1 MQDQFNLNT
10 QVPKT
15 LEREQ
20 LKEVWLDFM
29 QQLSGDVW
37 TDYNAHD
44 PGITIMEQL
53 CDTMSKINKRATT
66 PIQNLLNSQSRKK
79 REEINNAFYD
89 AVEIL
94 PTNPVTQDDYRVL
107 IIDRIQYVKN
117 AWVEPV
123 RDNMQGIKG
132 LYRILL
138 QIDETA
144 RTEEGI
150 RRIKEEVFALYNNHR
165 NLCEDI
171 ESIQVLEVDKI
182 EIFADIDINSEA
194 IAEELLAEIL
204 FRLEEHLNPSIQFH
218 TLEDLIDRG
227 YSVDEAFDGPPP
239 VHGLILKS
247 DLKGMTQEVYVSKL
261 IEIVQGVEGVRR
273 ITYFRVDK
281 NGIPVDSDVIP
292 IRQNTY
298 PVLDMDTI
306 DERYTGGSDYPLQF
320 FRGALNYELD
330 LNTANQLLYS
340 LYARYKKG
348 YQMKMLYHEKDFPST
363 ISLKEVAHYDSL
375 QNALPV
381 TYGVNELGLP
391 DHAQA
396 TRERVAMVKQ
406 LRGYLFFFEQTLS
419 NYLEQLA
426 NVRKLFSIDKTI
438 DRTYYSNTPKDLPGV
453 FDLISNPTLEHVA
466 STNKDY
472 SLEESQ
478 AKTLE
483 FFNDKVAAVTKEF
496 DPYIDRRNRFLDHL
510 LGRFGEQ
517 FSTDFLLKVSNYVG
531 VGHDDDQTNPEIE
544 LINAK
549 IEFLQNY
556 VDISKNKGK
565 GFDYLGQSLDEWN
578 VSGLEKRAN
587 LLLNIK
593 VSGNESLL
601 GIFDG
606 KDDDEGVF
614 DALSAVVDFVP
625 KDTKEGFIHLD
636 ALYEIQNT
644 FGINEDE
651 LDDDLKDELDRL
663 RDTLN
668 EEDIEDDTD
677 EDDVLNS
684 EKDKNPETKA
694 SEEGDSEEEESID
707 YSRRFVFRANS
718 RNELIRNLMSQ
729 GILSHNYIVLPTKGA
744 QSFSIYYKGKRK
756 LGVFKIRE
764 VSTRLAARTEI
775 EKLISYLH
783 KLNYHSEG
791 MHLVEHILLRPQAQ
805 DQHGFVLTD
814 DQDGIILES
823 YEFGNID
830 KQRTYS
836 DELINVGT
844 YRENYTIRQDENNKY
859 VIILADNYD
868 VFIAKHPTILKTEL
882 EAQDTLLDIIDYIR
896 SFKKSEVPIYDKIKF
911 TTRQQEG
918 GDKHSE
924 GDFYSLTVSII
935 LPTWPSRF
943 QNSDFRDLLR
953 NIIVLNAPVYI
964 HIDFQWMNT
973 DEMAA
978 FETVYFNW
986 LDERISPTPRQP
998 ELDEKAQHIMN
1009 LLIHNN

>member
-10 QVPKT
+10 QIPKT

-37 TDYNAHD
+37 TDYNTHD

-94 PTNPVTQDDYRVL
+94 PTNPVTQDDYRIL
-107 IIDRIQYVKN
+107 IIDRVQYVKN

-150 RRIKEEVFALYNNHR
+150 RRIKEEVFALYNHHR

-171 ESIQVLEVDKI
+171 ESIQVLDVDKI

-194 IAEELLAEIL
+194 VAEELLAEIL

-218 TLEDLIDRG
+218 TLEDLLDRG
-227 YSVDEAFDGPPP
+227 YTVDQAFDGPPP

-247 DLKGMTQEVYVSKL
+247 DLRGMTQEVYVSKL

-306 DERYTGGSDYPLQF
+306 DERYTDGGDYPLQF

-375 QNALPV
+375 QNELPV

-426 NVRKLFSIDKTI
+426 NVRKLFSIDKSI
-438 DRTYYSNTPKDLPGV
+438 DRTYYSNTPKHIPGV
-453 FDLISNPTLEHVA
+453 FDLIFNPTVEHIA

-472 SLEESQ
+472 SLEDAQER
-478 AKTLE
+478 TLE
-483 FFNDKVAAVTKEF
+483 LFNEKVAEVTKKF
-496 DPYIDRRNRFLDHL
+496 DPFIDRRNRFLDHL

-531 VGHDDDQTNPEIE
+531 VGHDDDETNPEIE

-565 GFDYLGQSLDEWN
+565 GFDYLGQTLDESN
-578 VSGLEKRAN
+578 ISGLKKRAS
-587 LLLNIK
+587 LLLNIELA
-593 VSGNESLL
+593 GNQSLL
-601 GIFDG
+601 EPFDG
-606 KDDDEGVF
+606 KDDDDDFF
-614 DALSAVVDFVP
+614 DALDKVVDFVP

-644 FGINEDE
+644 FGIDEEE

-663 RDTLN
+663 RNSLEDGLGED
-668 EEDIEDDTD
+668 EEDDDTP
-677 EDDVLNS
+677 NS
-684 EKDKNPETKA
+684 DKEEKDSDAPKNK
-694 SEEGDSEEEESID
+694 SEEDTID

-718 RNELIRNLMSQ
+718 RNELIKNLMAQ
-729 GILSHNYIVLPTKGA
+729 GILSHNYIVLPTKGK

-775 EKLISYLH
+775 EKLIKYLH
-783 KLNYHSEG
+783 KLNHYSEG
-791 MHLVEHILLRPQAQ
+791 MHIVEHILLRPQAQ

-823 YEFGNID
+823 YEFGEID
-830 KQRTYS
+830 QQRAYS

-844 YRENYTIRQDENNKY
+844 YRENYTIRQDDDNNY

-868 VFIAKHPTILKTEL
+868 VFIAKYPVALKTEL
-882 EAQDTLLDIIDYIR
+882 EAQDKLLDIIDYIR
-896 SFKKSEVPIYDKIKF
+896 SFKKSDVPIYDKIKF
-911 TTRQQEG
+911 TTKQQEG
-918 GDKHSE
+918 KNQHSE
-924 GDFYSLTVSII
+924 SDFYSLTVSIV

-964 HIDFQWMNT
+964 HIDFKWMNT
-973 DEMAA
+973 EEMAE
-978 FETVYFNW
+978 FESVYFDW
-986 LDERISPTPRQP
+986 LEERISPTPRQP
-998 ELDEKAQHIMN
+998 ELDNKAQRIMN
-1009 LLIHNN
+1009 LLTHNH

>member
-1 MQDQFNLNT
+1 MQNQFNLNT
-10 QVPKT
+10 QAEKT

-20 LKEVWLDFM
+20 LKEVWLEFM

-94 PTNPVTQDDYRVL
+94 PSNPVTQDDYRIL

-117 AWVEPV
+117 AWIEPV
-123 RDNMQGIKG
+123 RDNMQGLRG

-150 RRIKEEVFALYNNHR
+150 KQIKEEVFSLFNQHR

-171 ESIQVLEVDKI
+171 ESIRVLDVDKI

-194 IAEELLAEIL
+194 VAEEVLAEIL
-204 FRLEEHLNPSIQFH
+204 FHLEEHLNPSVQFH
-218 TLEDLIDRG
+218 TLEDLLDKG
-227 YSVDEAFDGPPP
+227 YSVDDAFDGPPP

-247 DLKGMTQEVYVSKL
+247 DLRGMTQEVYVSKL

-281 NGIPVDSDVIP
+281 NGIPVDSDIIP

-306 DERYTGGSDYPLQF
+306 DERYTDSANYPLQF

-363 ISLKEVAHYDSL
+363 ISLKDVARYDSL
-375 QNALPV
+375 QNSLPI

-391 DHAQA
+391 DYAQA

-406 LRGYLFFFEQTLS
+406 LRGYLLFFEQTFS
-419 NYLEQLA
+419 NYLAQLS
-426 NVRKLFSIDKTI
+426 NVRKLFSIDKDI
-438 DRTYYSNTPKDLPGV
+438 DKTYYSNTPDSIPGIY
-453 FDLISNPTLEHVA
+453 DLISNPTLAEV
-466 STNKDY
+466 SKNKEY
-472 SLEESQ
+472 SIQE
-478 AKTLE
+478 AKARTLE
-483 FFNDKVAAVTKEF
+483 LFNEKVAEVTKEF
-496 DPYIDRRNRFLDHL
+496 DPYVDRRNRFLDHL
-510 LGRFGEQ
+510 LARFGEQ

-531 VGHDDDQTNPEIE
+531 VGHDNEDYKPEIE

-556 VDISKNKGK
+556 INISKNRGK
-565 GFDYLGQSLDEWN
+565 GFDYLGESLDDWN
-578 VSGLEKRAN
+578 VSGLEKRAS
-587 LLLNIK
+587 LLLDIK
-593 VSGNESLL
+593 APGNRSLL
-601 GIFDG
+601 NSFDG
-606 KDDDEGVF
+606 KDDDHDTF
-614 DALSAVVDFVP
+614 DALTNVVEFVP
-625 KDTKEGFIHLD
+625 KDTKEGIIKLD
-636 ALYEIQNT
+636 ALYKIQST
-644 FGINEDE
+644 FGIDEDE
-651 LDDDLKDELDRL
+651 LDDDLKDELNRL
-663 RDTLN
+663 RTSLEDN
-668 EEDIEDDTD
+668 EEEEEDASTRQETTD
-677 EDDVLNS
+677 
-684 EKDKNPETKA
+684 
-694 SEEGDSEEEESID
+694 DSTPEESID

-718 RNELIRNLMSQ
+718 RNELIKDLMAN
-729 GILSHNYIVLPTKGA
+729 GILGHNYIVLPTKGK

-764 VSTRLAARTEI
+764 VSTRLAARVEI
-775 EKLISYLH
+775 EKLIKYLH
-783 KLNYHSEG
+783 KLNKYSEG
-791 MHLVEHILLRPQAQ
+791 MHIVEHILLRPQAK
-805 DQHGFVLTD
+805 DQHGFVLID
-814 DQDGIILES
+814 DQDAIILES
-823 YEFGNID
+823 YEFGEINQ
-830 KQRTYS
+830 QRSYS
-836 DELINVGT
+836 DELISVGI
-844 YRENYTIRQDENNKY
+844 YPENYSVRQDENNNY
-859 VIILADNYD
+859 IIALANNYD
-868 VFIAKHPTILKTEL
+868 VFIAKHPDLFKTKTD
-882 EAQDTLLDIIDYIR
+882 ANDKIMDIIDYIR
-896 SFKKSEVPIYDKIKF
+896 SFKKSDVPIYDHIKF
-911 TTRQQEG
+911 TTKQRKG
-918 GDKHSE
+918 NTKHSE
-924 GDFYSLTVSII
+924 KDFYSLTLSVI

-943 QNSDFRDLLR
+943 QNEDFRDLLR
-953 NIIVLNAPVYI
+953 NIIILNAPVYV
-964 HIDFQWMNT
+964 HIDFQWLNSN
-973 DEMAA
+973 EMAD
-978 FETVYFNW
+978 FERVYFDW
-986 LDERISPTPRQP
+986 LEERIVLSPRQP
-998 ELDEKAQHIMN
+998 QLDEKAQRVMD
-1009 LLIHNN
+1009 LLLHNH

>member
-15 LEREQ
+15 LEREH

-94 PTNPVTQDDYRVL
+94 PTNPVTQDDYRIL
-107 IIDRIQYVKN
+107 IIDRVQYVKN

-150 RRIKEEVFALYNNHR
+150 RKIKEEVFALYNHHR

-171 ESIQVLEVDKI
+171 ESIQVLDVDKI

-218 TLEDLIDRG
+218 TLEDLLERG
-227 YSVDEAFDGPPP
+227 YAVDEAFDGPPP

-306 DERYTGGSDYPLQF
+306 DERYTEGSDYPLQF

-438 DRTYYSNTPKDLPGV
+438 DRTYYSNTPGHIPGV
-453 FDLISNPTLEHVA
+453 YDLIFNPTVEHLA
-466 STNKDY
+466 ENKEY
-472 SLEESQ
+472 SLQ
-478 AKTLE
+478 DAQNRALE
-483 FFNDKVAAVTKEF
+483 LFNDKVAELTKEF
-496 DPYIDRRNRFLDHL
+496 DPFVDRRNRFLDHL

-531 VGHDDDQTNPEIE
+531 VGNDDDETNPEIE

-565 GFDYLGQSLDEWN
+565 GFDYLGESLDHWN
-578 VSGLEKRAN
+578 VSGLEKRAS
-587 LLLNIK
+587 LLLNINS
-593 VSGNESLL
+593 SGNKSLL
-601 GIFDG
+601 APFNG
-606 KDDDEGVF
+606 KDDDDDFF
-614 DALSAVVDFVP
+614 DALESLIDFVP
-625 KDTKEGFIHLD
+625 KDTKEGFIRLD

-644 FGINEDE
+644 FGIDEDE

-663 RDTLN
+663 RNSLK
-668 EEDIEDDTD
+668 EDDTN
-677 EDDVLNS
+677 DDDTDDDGVD
-684 EKDKNPETKA
+684 KDQIDKNINDVD
-694 SEEGDSEEEESID
+694 DSDDDKEDTID

-718 RNELIRNLMSQ
+718 RNELIRNLMAQ
-729 GILSHNYIVLPTKGA
+729 GILSHNYIVLPTKGK
-744 QSFSIYYKGKRK
+744 QSFSVYYKGKRK

-775 EKLISYLH
+775 EKLIKYLH
-783 KLNYHSEG
+783 KLNRYSEG
-791 MHLVEHILLRPQAQ
+791 MHIVEHILLRPQAQ

-814 DQDGIILES
+814 DQDGIILGS
-823 YEFGNID
+823 YEFGEID
-830 KQRTYS
+830 QQRAYS
-836 DELINVGT
+836 DEIINVGT
-844 YRENYTIRQDENNKY
+844 YRENYTIRQDENNNY

-868 VFIAKHPTILKTEL
+868 VFIAKYPTLLKTEL
-882 EAQDTLLDIIDYIR
+882 EAQDKLLDIIDYIR

-911 TTRQQEG
+911 TTKQQEG
-918 GDKHSE
+918 SNKHSE
-924 GDFYSLTVSII
+924 SDFYSLTVSII

-973 DEMAA
+973 HEMAD
-978 FETVYFNW
+978 FETVYFDW
-986 LDERISPTPRQP
+986 LEERISPTPRQP
-998 ELDEKAQHIMN
+998 ELDEKAQRIMN
-1009 LLIHNN
+1009 LLSHNH